1 VSDETILETL
11 RLADTFLPVGTFT
24 VSYGLEQFVQA
35 DRVTDA
41 TDLEGLLAA
50 YLESLIGP
58 GELVALRA
66 AHAAAEAESLDALCR
81 ADRHLH
87 ATTLAAEFR
96 ESATRS
102 GRRLLR
108 LQREGRDDELLEVY
122 AARVP
127 EEAPGAYPVVLGAST
142 AGQGVPAQHAC
153 LLHCHAFVTG
163 LLGAAQRLMSL
174 GHTEAQ
180 RILTDLQPTMSA
192 AVAASADRSLEEMTP
207 FAPLADVLAAEHE
220 RAERRLFVS

>member
-1 VSDETILETL
+1 MSDESTLEAL
-11 RLADTFLPVGTFT
+11 RLADSFLPVGTFT

-35 DRVTDA
+35 DRVTNA
-41 TDLEGLLAA
+41 TDLEELLAA
-50 YLESLIGP
+50 YLESLVGP

-66 AHAAAEAESLDALCR
+66 AHDAAEEESLDALCR
-81 ADRHLH
+81 ADRRLH
-87 ATTLAAEFR
+87 AMTLAAEFR

-102 GRRLLR
+102 GERLLR
-108 LQREGRDDELLEVY
+108 LQREVCDGDLLEVY

-127 EEAPGAYPVVLGAST
+127 EETPGTYPVVLGAS
-142 AGQGVPAQHAC
+142 AAQRGIPVQRAC
-153 LLHCHAFVTG
+153 LLHCHAFATG

-180 RILTDLQPTMSA
+180 RILTDLQPAMSA
-192 AVAASADRSLEEMTP
+192 AVATSADRSLEEMTP